1 MEERTMPAATRDAPD
16 RTTRFGFAFIGVLL
30 IAVNLRVSFVSVGPV
45 LANISNDLELS
56 SAAAGFLTG
65 LPLIAFAVFSPLA
78 PGFAS
83 RLGLDRALWMSVLI
97 LASGIV
103 LRSLPVPGFIWAGT
117 ALIGLAIAFLNV
129 LVPSLLKRDFPTRVS
144 QVTGSYTATQAA
156 FAAVGTAVVVPVA
169 QTSPAGWRLALGIWV
184 GLALI
189 AMAVLLPWLRRHR
202 LGTAHAT
209 TPEAPY
215 RSPWA
220 SALGWQVTVFMGL
233 QSIAFYV
240 LMAWLPT
247 IEQSRGVPATT
258 AGIHLSVFLLISVF
272 ASLAAGGILHRGSD
286 QRLVSFTS
294 SVLMFVTF
302 LGLALAPDLIL
313 LWVLLGAIG
322 SGSLIVIALSLF
334 SLRTVNYPQAA
345 SLSGMAQSI
354 GYGLGAVGP
363 VMFGGLRDVSGG
375 WTLPLLVTAGVM
387 AVLAVT
393 GVLAG
398 RDRVIRGSQAKY
410 IGTVER
416 GRGGKIGQRR

>member
-1 MEERTMPAATRDAPD
+1 MPAATRTAPD
-16 RTTRFGFAFIGVLL
+16 RTARFGFAFIGVLL
-30 IAVNLRVSFVSVGPV
+30 IAVNLRVSFVSVGSV
-45 LANISNDLELS
+45 LANISSDLELS

-65 LPLIAFAVFSPLA
+65 LPLIAFAVFSPVA

-83 RLGLDRALWMSVLI
+83 RLGLDRALWMSLLI
-97 LASGIV
+97 LASAIV

-129 LVPSLLKRDFPTRVS
+129 LVPSLVKRDFPMRVS
-144 QVTGSYTATQAA
+144 QVTGSYTAVQAA
-156 FAAVGTAVVVPVA
+156 FAAVGAAVVVPVA

-189 AMAVLLPWLRRHR
+189 AMAVLLPWLRRHKS
-202 LGTAHAT
+202 GTAHAAT
-209 TPEAPY
+209 APKISY

-220 SALGWQVTVFMGL
+220 SALGWQVTIFMGL

-247 IEQSRGVPATT
+247 IEQSRGVPAAT

-272 ASLAAGGILHRGSD
+272 ASLAAGRLLHRGSD
-286 QRLVSFTS
+286 QRLVSFASGALT
-294 SVLMFVTF
+294 FVTF

-322 SGSLIVIALSLF
+322 CGSLIVIALSLF

-354 GYGLGAVGP
+354 GYGLAALGP
-363 VMFGGLRDVSGG
+363 VMFGGLRDWSGG
-375 WTLPLLVTAGVM
+375 WTLPLLITAGIM

-393 GVLAG
+393 GLLAG
-398 RDRVIRGSQAKY
+398 RDRVIGHSA
-410 IGTVER
+410 
-416 GRGGKIGQRR
+416 

>member
-1 MEERTMPAATRDAPD
+1 MEEPTMPAATRNAPD
-16 RTTRFGFAFIGVLL
+16 RAAGVGVAFIGLLL

-45 LANISNDLELS
+45 LGNISSDLELS

-78 PGFAS
+78 PGFAF
-83 RLGLDRALWMSVLI
+83 RLGLDRALWMSLLI

-103 LRSLPVPGFIWAGT
+103 LRSLPLPGIIWAGT

-129 LVPSLLKRDFPTRVS
+129 LVPSLVKRDFPMRVS
-144 QVTGSYTATQAA
+144 QVTGGYTATQAA
-156 FAAVGTAVVVPVA
+156 FAAIGAAVVVPVA

-202 LGTAHAT
+202 SGSTKHAT
-209 TPEAPY
+209 TPGISF

-220 SALGWQVTVFMGL
+220 SALGWQVTIFMGL

-247 IEQSRGVPATT
+247 IEQSQGVPATV
-258 AGIHLSVFLLISVF
+258 AGVHLSVFLLISVF
-272 ASLAAGGILHRGSD
+272 ASLATGGVLHRGSD
-286 QRLVSFTS
+286 QRLVAFTS
-294 SVLMFVTF
+294 GGLTFVTF
-302 LGLALAPDLIL
+302 LGLALAPELIL
-313 LWVLLGAIG
+313 LWVILGAIG
-322 SGSLIVIALSLF
+322 CGSLIVIALSLF

-345 SLSGMAQSI
+345 SLSGMAQSV
-354 GYGLGAVGP
+354 GYGLAATGP

-375 WTLPLLVTAGVM
+375 WTLPLLVTAGLM

-393 GVLAG
+393 GLLVG
-398 RDRVIRGSQAKY
+398 RDRVISGSP
-410 IGTVER
+410 
-416 GRGGKIGQRR
+416 

>member
-1 MEERTMPAATRDAPD
+1 MEERTMPAATQTAPD
-16 RTTRFGFAFIGVLL
+16 RTARIGFAFIGVLL

-45 LANISNDLELS
+45 LANISSDLGLS

-83 RLGLDRALWMSVLI
+83 RLGLDRALWMSLLI
-97 LASGIV
+97 LAAGIV
-103 LRSLPVPGFIWAGT
+103 LRSLPLPGLIWAGT
-117 ALIGLAIAFLNV
+117 ALVGMAIAFLNV
-129 LVPSLLKRDFPTRVS
+129 LVPSLVKRDFPMRVS
-144 QVTGSYTATQAA
+144 QVTGSYTAAQAA
-156 FAAVGTAVVVPVA
+156 FAAVGAAVVVPVA
-169 QTSPAGWRLALGIWV
+169 QTSPVGWRLALGIWV

-189 AMAVLLPWLRRHR
+189 AMAVLLPWLRRQR
-202 LGTAHAT
+202 LGTVHAT
-209 TPEAPY
+209 TPGVSY

-220 SALGWQVTVFMGL
+220 SALGWQVTIFMGL

-294 SVLMFVTF
+294 GGLTFVTF

-313 LWVLLGAIG
+313 LWIILGAIG
-322 SGSLIVIALSLF
+322 CGALIVIALSLF
-334 SLRTVNYPQAA
+334 SLRTGNYPQAA
-345 SLSGMAQSI
+345 SLSGMAQSV
-354 GYGLGAVGP
+354 GYGLAAVGP
-363 VMFGGLRDVSGG
+363 VLFGGLHDLSGG
-375 WTLPLLVTAGVM
+375 WMLPLLTTAGLM
-387 AVLAVT
+387 AALAVT
-393 GVLAG
+393 GLLAG
-398 RDRVIRGSQAKY
+398 RDRVISG
-410 IGTVER
+410 
-416 GRGGKIGQRR
+416 

>member
-1 MEERTMPAATRDAPD
+1 MENATMPSATRSSTD
-16 RTTRFGFAFIGVLL
+16 RTVRFGLAFIGLLL

-45 LANISNDLELS
+45 LTNISADLGLS

-65 LPLIAFAVFSPLA
+65 LPLIAFAVFSPVA

-83 RLGLDRALWMSVLI
+83 RLGLDRALWMSLLI

-103 LRSLPVPGFIWAGT
+103 LRSLPMAGLIWAGT

-129 LVPSLLKRDFPTRVS
+129 LVPSLVKRDFPMRVS
-144 QVTGSYTATQAA
+144 QVTGTYTATQAA
-156 FAAVGTAVVVPVA
+156 FAAMGAAVVVPVA

-189 AMAVLLPWLRRHR
+189 AMAVLLPWLRRHTP
-202 LGTAHAT
+202 GAVNAAK
-209 TPEAPY
+209 PEATY
-215 RSPWA
+215 QSPWT
-220 SALGWQVTVFMGL
+220 SALGWQVTIFMGL

-286 QRLVSFTS
+286 QRLVSFAS
-294 SVLMFVTF
+294 GAVMVVTF

-322 SGSLIVIALSLF
+322 CGSLIVIALSLF

-345 SLSGMAQSI
+345 SLSGMAQSV
-354 GYGLGAVGP
+354 GYGLAAVGP
-363 VMFGGLRDVSGG
+363 VMFGGLRDLSGG
-375 WTLPLLVTAGVM
+375 WTVPLLVTAGVM
-387 AVLAVT
+387 AVLAAT

-398 RDRVIRGSQAKY
+398 RDRVISGS
-410 IGTVER
+410 T
-416 GRGGKIGQRR
+416 

>member
-1 MEERTMPAATRDAPD
+1 MMPAATRNAPD
-16 RTTRFGFAFIGVLL
+16 RTARFGFAFIGVLL

-45 LANISNDLELS
+45 LGNISGDLELS
-56 SAAAGFLTG
+56 SAAAGLLTG

-83 RLGLDRALWMSVLI
+83 RLGLDRALWMSLLI

-103 LRSLPVPGFIWAGT
+103 LRSMPLPGVIWAGT

-129 LVPSLLKRDFPTRVS
+129 LVPSLVKRDFPMRVS
-144 QVTGSYTATQAA
+144 QVTGGYTATQAA
-156 FAAVGTAVVVPVA
+156 FAAIGAAVVVPVA

-184 GLALI
+184 GLALT

-209 TPEAPY
+209 KPVVPY
-215 RSPWA
+215 RSPWG

-247 IEQSRGVPATT
+247 IEQSQGVPATV
-258 AGIHLSVFLLISVF
+258 AGVHLSVFLLISVF

-286 QRLVSFTS
+286 QRLVAFS
-294 SVLMFVTF
+294 SGGLTFVTF

-313 LWVLLGAIG
+313 LWVVLGAIG
-322 SGSLIVIALSLF
+322 CGSLIVIALSLF
-334 SLRTVNYPQAA
+334 SLRTVSYPQAA
-345 SLSGMAQSI
+345 SLSGMAQSV
-354 GYGLGAVGP
+354 GYGLAAVGP

-375 WTLPLLVTAGVM
+375 WTLPLLVTAGLM
-387 AVLAVT
+387 AVLAVM
-393 GVLAG
+393 GALVG
-398 RDRVIRGSQAKY
+398 RDRVIS
-410 IGTVER
+410 GTR
-416 GRGGKIGQRR
+416 

>member
-1 MEERTMPAATRDAPD
+1 MPAVTRNAPD
-16 RTTRFGFAFIGVLL
+16 RTARFGVAFIGVLL
-30 IAVNLRVSFVSVGPV
+30 VAVNLRVSFVSVGPV
-45 LANISNDLELS
+45 LGNISSDLELS

-65 LPLIAFAVFSPLA
+65 LPLIAFAVFSPMA

-83 RLGLDRALWMSVLI
+83 RLGLDRALWMSLLI

-103 LRSLPVPGFIWAGT
+103 LRSLPFPGVIWAGT

-129 LVPSLLKRDFPTRVS
+129 LVPSLVKRDFPMRVS
-144 QVTGSYTATQAA
+144 QVTGGYTATQAA
-156 FAAVGTAVVVPVA
+156 FAAIGAAVVVPVA

-202 LGTAHAT
+202 SGAAHST
-209 TPEAPY
+209 TPEVSY
-215 RSPWA
+215 RSPWG
-220 SALGWQVTVFMGL
+220 SALGWQVTIFMGL

-247 IEQSRGVPATT
+247 IEQSQGVPATT
-258 AGIHLSVFLLISVF
+258 AGVHLSVFLLISVF

-286 QRLVSFTS
+286 QRLVAFTS
-294 SVLMFVTF
+294 GGLTFVTF
-302 LGLALAPDLIL
+302 LGLALAPDLVL

-322 SGSLIVIALSLF
+322 CGSLIVIALSLF

-345 SLSGMAQSI
+345 SLSGMAQSV
-354 GYGLGAVGP
+354 GYGLAAVGP

-375 WTLPLLVTAGVM
+375 WTLPLLVTAGIM
-387 AVLAVT
+387 AVLALT
-393 GVLAG
+393 GLLVG
-398 RDRVIRGSQAKY
+398 RDRVISGSP
-410 IGTVER
+410 
-416 GRGGKIGQRR
+416 

>member
-1 MEERTMPAATRDAPD
+1 MPAATRTAPD
-16 RTTRFGFAFIGVLL
+16 RTARFGFALIGVLL
-30 IAVNLRVSFVSVGPV
+30 IAVNLRVSFVSVGSV
-45 LANISNDLELS
+45 LSNISSDLELS

-83 RLGLDRALWMSVLI
+83 RLGLDRALWMSLLI

-129 LVPSLLKRDFPTRVS
+129 LVPSLLKRDFPMRVS
-144 QVTGSYTATQAA
+144 QVTGSYTAVQAA
-156 FAAVGTAVVVPVA
+156 VAAIGAAVVVPVA
-169 QTSPAGWRLALGIWV
+169 ETSPAGWRLALGIWA

-189 AMAVLLPWLRRHR
+189 AMAVLLPWLRRHKLSTPHPR
-202 LGTAHAT
+202 
-209 TPEAPY
+209 TPEVSY

-220 SALGWQVTVFMGL
+220 SALGWQVTLFMGL

-258 AGIHLSVFLLISVF
+258 AGIHLSIFLLISVF
-272 ASLAAGGILHRGSD
+272 ASLATGGILHRGSD

-294 SVLMFVTF
+294 GALACVTF

-322 SGSLIVIALSLF
+322 CGSLIVIALSLF

-345 SLSGMAQSI
+345 SLSGMAQSV
-354 GYGLGAVGP
+354 GYGLAAVGP
-363 VMFGGLRDVSGG
+363 VMFGALRDASGS
-375 WTLPLLVTAGVM
+375 WTLPLLVTAGIM

-393 GVLAG
+393 GLLAG
-398 RDRVIRGSQAKY
+398 RDRVISGSS
-410 IGTVER
+410 
-416 GRGGKIGQRR
+416 

>member
-1 MEERTMPAATRDAPD
+1 MPATTRNAPD
-16 RTTRFGFAFIGVLL
+16 RTLRFGFVFIGLLL

-45 LANISNDLELS
+45 LANISDDLGLS

-83 RLGLDRALWMSVLI
+83 RLGLDRALWMSLLI

-103 LRSLPVPGFIWAGT
+103 LRSLPLPGFIWAGT

-129 LVPSLLKRDFPTRVS
+129 LVPSLVKRDFPLRVS

-156 FAAVGTAVVVPVA
+156 FAAIGAAVVVPVA

-184 GLALI
+184 GLALV
-189 AMAVLLPWLRRHR
+189 AMAVLLPWLRRH
-202 LGTAHAT
+202 GTGTVDAPK
-209 TPEAPY
+209 PEVSY
-215 RSPWA
+215 RSPWV
-220 SALGWQVTVFMGL
+220 SALGWQVTIFMGL

-247 IEQSRGVPATT
+247 IEQSRGVSATT

-286 QRLVSFTS
+286 QRLVSFAS
-294 SVLMFVTF
+294 GAVMFVTF
-302 LGLALAPDLIL
+302 LGLALAPELML

-322 SGSLIVIALSLF
+322 CGSLIVIALSLF

-345 SLSGMAQSI
+345 SLSGMAQSV
-354 GYGLGAVGP
+354 GYGLGAAGP
-363 VMFGGLRDVSGG
+363 VLFGGLRDVSGD
-375 WTLPLLVTAGVM
+375 WTLPLLVTAGIM
-387 AVLAVT
+387 AVLTVT

-398 RDRVIRGSQAKY
+398 RNRVIGDKTSL
-410 IGTVER
+410 
-416 GRGGKIGQRR
+416 

>member
-1 MEERTMPAATRDAPD
+1 MPSATRNAQD
-16 RTTRFGFAFIGVLL
+16 RTARFGFAFIGVLL

-45 LANISNDLELS
+45 LANISSDLGLS

-78 PGFAS
+78 PGFAT
-83 RLGLDRALWMSVLI
+83 RLGLDRALWMSLLI

-103 LRSLPVPGFIWAGT
+103 LRSLPVPGFIWVGT

-129 LVPSLLKRDFPTRVS
+129 LVPSLVKRDFPSKVS
-144 QVTGSYTATQAA
+144 KLTGSYTATQAA
-156 FAAVGTAVVVPVA
+156 FAAMGAAVVVPVA

-189 AMAVLLPWLRRHR
+189 AMAVLLPWLRRHSS
-202 LGTAHAT
+202 GTMNAAT
-209 TPEAPY
+209 PDVSHQ
-215 RSPWA
+215 SPWT
-220 SALGWQVTVFMGL
+220 SALGWQVTIFMGL

-258 AGIHLSVFLLISVF
+258 AGIHLSVFLLVSVF
-272 ASLAAGGILHRGSD
+272 ASLVAGGILHRGSD
-286 QRLVSFTS
+286 QRLVSFAS
-294 SVLMFVTF
+294 GAVMVVTF

-322 SGSLIVIALSLF
+322 CGSLIVIALSLF

-345 SLSGMAQSI
+345 SLSGMAQSV
-354 GYGLGAVGP
+354 GYGLAAAGP
-363 VMFGGLRDVSGG
+363 VMFGGLRDLSGD
-375 WTLPLLVTAGVM
+375 WTLPLLVTAGIM

-398 RDRVIRGSQAKY
+398 RNRVIRPAA
-410 IGTVER
+410 
-416 GRGGKIGQRR
+416 

>member
-1 MEERTMPAATRDAPD
+1 MMPAATRNAPD
-16 RTTRFGFAFIGVLL
+16 RTARIGFAFIGVLL

-45 LANISNDLELS
+45 LGNISSDLELS

-65 LPLIAFAVFSPLA
+65 LPLIAFAVFSPVA

-83 RLGLDRALWMSVLI
+83 RLGLDRALWMSLLI

-103 LRSLPVPGFIWAGT
+103 LRSLPVPGVIWAGT

-129 LVPSLLKRDFPTRVS
+129 LVPSLVKRDFPMRVS

-156 FAAVGTAVVVPVA
+156 FAAIGAAVVVPVA

-202 LGTAHAT
+202 VGAALGTAHAT
-209 TPEAPY
+209 GPEVSY

-220 SALGWQVTVFMGL
+220 SALGWQVTIFMGL

-247 IEQSRGVPATT
+247 IERSQGVPATT
-258 AGIHLSVFLLISVF
+258 AGVHLSVFLLISVF

-294 SVLMFVTF
+294 GALTFVTF
-302 LGLALAPDLIL
+302 LGLALAPDFTL
-313 LWVLLGAIG
+313 LWVILGAIG
-322 SGSLIVIALSLF
+322 CGSLIVIALSLF

-345 SLSGMAQSI
+345 SLSGMAQSV
-354 GYGLGAVGP
+354 GYGLAAVGP

-375 WTLPLLVTAGVM
+375 WTLPLLVTAGIM

-393 GVLAG
+393 GLLAG
-398 RDRVIRGSQAKY
+398 RDRVISHSA
-410 IGTVER
+410 
-416 GRGGKIGQRR
+416 

>member
-1 MEERTMPAATRDAPD
+1 MRSMPAAARNAQD
-16 RTTRFGFAFIGVLL
+16 RTARFGFAFIGVLL

-45 LANISNDLELS
+45 LANISSDLGLS

-65 LPLIAFAVFSPLA
+65 LPLIAFAVFSPVA
-78 PGFAS
+78 PGLAS
-83 RLGLDRALWMSVLI
+83 RLGLDRALWMSLLI
-97 LASGIV
+97 LASGIA
-103 LRSLPVPGFIWAGT
+103 LRSLPVSGVIWVGT

-129 LVPSLLKRDFPTRVS
+129 LVPSLVKRDFPTRVS
-144 QVTGSYTATQAA
+144 QLTGSYTATQAA
-156 FAAVGTAVVVPVA
+156 FAAMGAAVVVPVA

-189 AMAVLLPWLRRHR
+189 AMAVLLPWLRRHGS
-202 LGTAHAT
+202 GTVSAAR
-209 TPEAPY
+209 PDVSY
-215 RSPWA
+215 RSPWT
-220 SALGWQVTVFMGL
+220 SPLGWQVTIFMGL

-258 AGIHLSVFLLISVF
+258 AGIHLSVFLLVSVF

-286 QRLVSFTS
+286 QRIVCFASGA
-294 SVLMFVTF
+294 VMVVTF

-313 LWVLLGAIG
+313 LWVLLGATG
-322 SGSLIVIALSLF
+322 CGSLIVIALSLF

-345 SLSGMAQSI
+345 SLSGMAQSV
-354 GYGLGAVGP
+354 GYGMAAVGP
-363 VMFGGLRDVSGG
+363 VMFGGLRDLSGD
-375 WTLPLLVTAGVM
+375 WTLPLLVTAGIM

-398 RDRVIRGSQAKY
+398 RNRVIRPAA
-410 IGTVER
+410 
-416 GRGGKIGQRR
+416 

>member
-1 MEERTMPAATRDAPD
+1 MPAATRNAQD
-16 RTTRFGFAFIGVLL
+16 RTVRFGFAFIGVLL

-45 LANISNDLELS
+45 LANISSDLGLS

-78 PGFAS
+78 PGFAT
-83 RLGLDRALWMSVLI
+83 RLGLDRALWMSLLI

-103 LRSLPVPGFIWAGT
+103 LRSLPVPGFIWVGT

-129 LVPSLLKRDFPTRVS
+129 LVPSLVKRDFPTRVS
-144 QVTGSYTATQAA
+144 QLTGSYTATQAA
-156 FAAVGTAVVVPVA
+156 FAAMGAAVVVPVA

-189 AMAVLLPWLRRHR
+189 AMAVLLPWLRRHSS
-202 LGTAHAT
+202 GTMNAA
-209 TPEAPY
+209 TPEASH
-215 RSPWA
+215 RSPWT
-220 SALGWQVTVFMGL
+220 SALGWQVTIFMGL

-258 AGIHLSVFLLISVF
+258 AGIHLSVFLLVSVF
-272 ASLAAGGILHRGSD
+272 ASLVAGGILHRGSD
-286 QRLVSFTS
+286 QRLVSFAS
-294 SVLMFVTF
+294 GAVMVVTF

-322 SGSLIVIALSLF
+322 CGSLIVIALSLF

-345 SLSGMAQSI
+345 SLSGMAQSV
-354 GYGLGAVGP
+354 GYGLAAVGP
-363 VMFGGLRDVSGG
+363 VMFGALRDLSGD
-375 WTLPLLVTAGVM
+375 WTLPLLVTAGIM

-398 RDRVIRGSQAKY
+398 RNRVISARA
-410 IGTVER
+410 
-416 GRGGKIGQRR
+416 

>member
-1 MEERTMPAATRDAPD
+1 MENATMPSATRSSTD
-16 RTTRFGFAFIGVLL
+16 RTVRFGLAFIGLLL

-45 LANISNDLELS
+45 LTNISADLGLS

-65 LPLIAFAVFSPLA
+65 LPLIAFAVFSPVA

-83 RLGLDRALWMSVLI
+83 RLGLDRALWMSLLI

-103 LRSLPVPGFIWAGT
+103 LRSLPMAGLIWAGT

-129 LVPSLLKRDFPTRVS
+129 LVPSLVKRDFPMRVS
-144 QVTGSYTATQAA
+144 QVTGIYTATQAA
-156 FAAVGTAVVVPVA
+156 FAAMGAAVVVPVA

-189 AMAVLLPWLRRHR
+189 AMAVLLPWLRRHTP
-202 LGTAHAT
+202 GAVNAAK
-209 TPEAPY
+209 PEATY
-215 RSPWA
+215 QSPWT
-220 SALGWQVTVFMGL
+220 SALGWQVTIFMGL

-286 QRLVSFTS
+286 QRLVSFAS
-294 SVLMFVTF
+294 GAVMVVTF

-322 SGSLIVIALSLF
+322 CGSLIVIALSLF

-345 SLSGMAQSI
+345 SLSGMAQSV
-354 GYGLGAVGP
+354 GYGLAAVGP
-363 VMFGGLRDVSGG
+363 VMFGGLRDLSGG

-398 RDRVIRGSQAKY
+398 RDRVISAS
-410 IGTVER
+410 V
-416 GRGGKIGQRR
+416 